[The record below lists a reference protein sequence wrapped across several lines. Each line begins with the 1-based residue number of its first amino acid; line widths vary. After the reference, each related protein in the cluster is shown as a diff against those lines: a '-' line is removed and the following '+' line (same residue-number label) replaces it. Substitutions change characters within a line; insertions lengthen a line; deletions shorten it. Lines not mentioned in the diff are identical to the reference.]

1 MSYISD
7 FCERFALPEEAEK
20 KLESDYQKLK
30 NFDSEYSVFNECI
43 AIYSQNTEFEHD
55 PVFAKIEALTKETG
69 IHKYTLDLLYM
80 IMLVPELERLYT
92 ERGISEEIFFDSVCD
107 LKWKAVECK
116 NVYGVWGIFV
126 GWWTI
131 GFFKLKRFAFG
142 RLQFNL
148 RRFERDFEFSGI
160 SVKKGD
166 IYIDTHIPSSGA
178 LKHEECLKAYGR
190 AADFFKDDFDGKPI
204 IFACRSWLLS
214 PNNYKILPETSNVLA
229 FMCDYEVLE
238 VAKDESNS
246 NLWRIFDVFSV
257 PANPE
262 DLPHESSLRRAFV
275 RWLKNGNSIDTAF
288 GAFVWEEKI
297 SEE

>member
-1 MSYISD
+1 MSYILE
-7 FCERFALPEEAEK
+7 FCRRFDMPEDATTE
-20 KLESDYQKLK
+20 LTVDYQKLEK
-30 NFDSEYSVFNECI
+30 FRKEYSVFEECI
-43 AIYSQNTEFEHD
+43 SLYSQNTEFEHE
-55 PVFAKIEALTKETG
+55 PVFAKIEALAKETG

-80 IMLVPELERLYT
+80 IMLVPHMHELYV

-107 LKWKAVECK
+107 LKWKAAECK
-116 NVYGVWGIFV
+116 KVYGVWGIFV
-126 GWWTI
+126 GWWTF

-148 RRFERDFEFSGI
+148 RSFERDFALSGI

-166 IYIDTHIPSSGA
+166 IYLDTHIPSSGS
-178 LKHEECLKAYGR
+178 LKREECLKAYGR
-190 AADFFKDDFDGKPI
+190 AADFFRESFSDKPI

-229 FMCDYEVLE
+229 FMRDYEILE

-262 DLPHESSLRRAFV
+262 DLPHESSLRCAFV

-288 GAFVWEEKI
+288 GAFVWKEEF
-297 SEE
+297 SD